1 MMMVQDPV
9 CRRAFDLDGA
19 VAAVD
24 HGGWAYFFCSERCC
38 RAFQADPDRYAAQAP
53 RPPWRAAAAAEGT

>member
-1 MMMVQDPV
+1 MMVQDPV
-9 CRRAFDLDGA
+9 CRRAVDLGDA

-24 HGGWAYFFCSERCC
+24 RSGWAYFFCSETCC

-53 RPPWRAAAAAEGT
+53 WAPRPAGTAAEEA